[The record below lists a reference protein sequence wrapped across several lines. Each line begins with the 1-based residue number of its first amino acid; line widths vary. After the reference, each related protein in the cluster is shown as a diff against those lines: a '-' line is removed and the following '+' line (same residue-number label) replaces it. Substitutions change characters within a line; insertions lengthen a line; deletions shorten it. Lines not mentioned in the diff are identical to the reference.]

1 MKYGIW
7 FIATELIFFSFIYLM
22 FGEEVAKRAF
32 LSLHSVAIGLIGIG
46 YLTGFWDALG
56 VWRHSKQ
63 GYIPRSLARGER
75 RERSELLWRSLL
87 RGAYP

>member
-56 VWRHSKQ
+56 VWRH
-63 GYIPRSLARGER
+63 R
-75 RERSELLWRSLL
+75 RAAKRTSDFHDTQPPS
-87 RGAYP
+87 P